1 MEVFLQLRLQVPF
14 GYGLGDTVRNSGNS
28 QLPLPAPALVDLHS
42 LHGRWKVAAGRHPIP
57 ELVEIVFQIPVKLLD
72 RRKGSSIHIL
82 PRLIWAGDAVCCGKW
97 PWTESTMKTQ
107 SELTGREQQ
116 YLGHLRGAQ
125 ARQLTLAQYCRA
137 QGLSAQSLY
146 RVSHRLARKGILW
159 HREEVAKKPQP
170 AGKFL
175 AVRVAAPAAVGTVC
189 RLQHPNGWVMECASW
204 PEASWLSQFV
214 TGGSHST
221 P

>member
-1 MEVFLQLRLQVPF
+1 VTTLM
-14 GYGLGDTVRNSGNS
+14 
-28 QLPLPAPALVDLHS
+28 
-42 LHGRWKVAAGRHPIP
+42 
-57 ELVEIVFQIPVKLLD
+57 
-72 RRKGSSIHIL
+72 RRMGIEGKGSSIHIL

-214 TGGSHST
+214 TGGSHAT

>member
-1 MEVFLQLRLQVPF
+1 VKRFATRALRFPKRS
-14 GYGLGDTVRNSGNS
+14 YGGAWDGKLVWGNLTHSRVCGLLRN
-28 QLPLPAPALVDLHS
+28 PCY
-42 LHGRWKVAAGRHPIP
+42 AGTYG
-57 ELVEIVFQIPVKLLD
+57 
-72 RRKGSSIHIL
+72 KGSSIHIL

-214 TGGSHST
+214 TGGSHAT

>member
-1 MEVFLQLRLQVPF
+1 MTVKQRKYVDGFKEQALTKVFARS
-14 GYGLGDTVRNSGNS
+14 GDQTVRSI
-28 QLPLPAPALVDLHS
+28 
-42 LHGRWKVAAGRHPIP
+42 AADVGMNMGTLRGWM
-57 ELVEIVFQIPVKLLD
+57 KG
-72 RRKGSSIHIL
+72 KGSSIHIL

-204 PEASWLSQFV
+204 PEASLLAQFV
-214 TGGSHST
+214 TGGSHAT